1 MDFEGRYR
9 VRPGKLRLDDL
20 DPADTAK
27 LTKDDAAGLRER
39 DLARLA
45 ELQERLYAE
54 SARSLLVVFQA
65 LDAAGKDGTIGHVLS
80 GLHPQ
85 GVQVT
90 AFRVPSEL
98 ERAHDFLWRCQ
109 LALPRRGRIGIF
121 NRSHYEEVLVVRVH
135 PELLAGQRIDSARAG
150 DERFWRERY
159 EAISTWEHHLARNG
173 TRVVKLFL
181 NVSRGEQRR
190 RFLDRVEEPD
200 KLWKFSAADVRERRH
215 WGAYRAAYEQALAAT
230 STEEAPWYAI
240 PADHKW
246 LMRTAVAL
254 ILVHHLEAM
263 DPRYP
268 EPGPGEREAMD
279 EAVAE
284 LRAESA

>member
-65 LDAAGKDGTIGHVLS
+65 LDAAGKDGTITHVLS

-135 PELLAGQRIDSARAG
+135 PELLAGQRIDPARAS
-150 DERFWRERY
+150 DERFWQKRY
-159 EAISTWEHHLARNG
+159 EAISTWERHLARDG

-181 NVSRGEQRR
+181 NVSREEQRR

-246 LMRTAVAL
+246 LARTAVAS